1 MEEGEVFVFPAFED
15 GEGTETDTWRADL
28 RNFRSSPDSAV
39 LSRANFTVDIL
50 WDADFRSPLDNSQ
63 IKHVMKWI
71 KQESMHPTEFFSS
84 SDPKSELEDVIIL
97 PANATR
103 FGLSNGVKIEVSL
116 YLRSKSGEEAITEES
131 SFSYSRL

>member
-1 MEEGEVFVFPAFED
+1 
-15 GEGTETDTWRADL
+15 
-28 RNFRSSPDSAV
+28 
-39 LSRANFTVDIL
+39 
-50 WDADFRSPLDNSQ
+50 
-63 IKHVMKWI
+63 
-71 KQESMHPTEFFSS
+71 MHPTEFFSS